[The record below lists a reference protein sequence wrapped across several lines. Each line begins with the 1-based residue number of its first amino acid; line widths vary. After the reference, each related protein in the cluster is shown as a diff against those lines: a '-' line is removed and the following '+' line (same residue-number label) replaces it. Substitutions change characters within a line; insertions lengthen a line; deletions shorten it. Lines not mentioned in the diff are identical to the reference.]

1 MNLVYVFCVVL
12 SGAVSVFAQG
22 KGGGSGFA
30 MGSLLPMMLVMF
42 VVIYFFM
49 IRPEQKRQKEKQNML
64 KNITK
69 GAKVITIGG
78 MHGTVSGVKD
88 DHIMIRI
95 ADNTTVKF
103 SKSAVATVTASKDE
117 GVEAGEEKK
126 E

>member
-1 MNLVYVFCVVL
+1 MNLLYVFCVVL
-12 SGAVSVFAQG
+12 GGAVSVFAQG
-22 KGGGSGFA
+22 KGSGGGFA

-49 IRPEQKRQKEKQNML
+49 IRPEQKKQKEKQAML

-78 MHGTVSGVKD
+78 MHGTVTGVKD
-88 DHIMIRI
+88 DHIMIRV

-103 SKSAVATVTASKDE
+103 SKSAIATVTASKDE
-117 GVEAGEEKK
+117 AAETEEENKS
-126 E
+126 